1 MVFSSLYSMVGR
13 NSIMA
18 HCDAEL
24 KRGEET
30 ISSAKAGIQYLV
42 IRNIWIPG
50 LRYAQPAPAKAGVRN
65 DEVIRVSLKQNPGNY

>member
-30 ISSAKAGIQYLV
+30 ISSAQAGIQYFTVFLDA
-42 IRNIWIPG
+42 R
-50 LRYAQPAPAKAGVRN
+50 LRGHDGVRILK
-65 DEVIRVSLKQNPGNY
+65 VILR